1 VGRLPLP
8 EKVEAEALEKVSDTE
23 LDDSNSA
30 GDSYPVD
37 TDENIELVETYDAS
51 SSTNST
57 ATTADS
63 AIDTEDAAYSYDLV
77 ETYEP
82 SSNDPADDT
91 APITPE
97 PETPSPKPATE
108 PTVTSASSSS
118 STLTFLLFSIITIIA
133 LYATHHFRPDL
144 SASLRERVTNT
155 LPSLVAYLPQS
166 KSRARQRDTEEGDE
180 LESKGLMGQYNKQPR
195 TEYGEKAA
203 EDGDGDD
210 GEEGYR
216 EGRAGRRS

>member
-8 EKVEAEALEKVSDTE
+8 EKVEAEAFEKVSDTE

-82 SSNDPADDT
+82 SSNDAADDPAPTT
-91 APITPE
+91 AEPKTPF
-97 PETPSPKPATE
+97 PKPAT
-108 PTVTSASSSS
+108 PTVTSTSSSS

-144 SASLRERVTNT
+144 FATLRERITNT
-155 LPSLVAYLPQS
+155 LPGLVAYLPQPT
-166 KSRARQRDTEEGDE
+166 SRARQRDPEEGDE
-180 LESKGLMGQYNKQPR
+180 LESKGLMGQYTKQPR

-203 EDGDGDD
+203 EDGDGND